1 MSLWVSLMQ
10 APSEITLQK
19 IVFGLLGTG
28 IFMTFL
34 WSSSSNKYLVNTV
47 CQQKGPLA
55 KHENCKFPKSFQG
68 GLGMLVGPP
77 SAQKFWPR
85 PACTA
90 DFKCYFWLF

>member
-1 MSLWVSLMQ
+1 MQ
-10 APSEITLQK
+10 FLIALYLSI
-19 IVFGLLGTG
+19 FGLL
-28 IFMTFL
+28 
-34 WSSSSNKYLVNTV
+34 NTV

-68 GLGMLVGPP
+68 RLGMLVEPP

-85 PACTA
+85 PHRPARTA